1 MSSPAT
7 SPARSVSEAVHNRR
21 WAILTVL
28 LFSLLVVVLDNS
40 ILNVAMK
47 TIAQPAPTGLGATQS
62 QLEWAINSYTLVFAG
77 LLFTAGL
84 LGDRL
89 GRKKTLLL
97 GMFVFGAGSAL
108 SAMSDSSGQLIL
120 FRALMGFGG
129 AFIMPA
135 TLAIIMNVF
144 EREEQPRAIGIWA
157 GVVGLAIAIG
167 PITGGL
173 LLQHFWWGS
182 VFLVNVPIVI
192 AGIIAMIL
200 IVPDSR
206 DPRPGRLDPVG
217 VLLSIV
223 GLVLLVF
230 GIIKGGQLGD
240 FTNPEAWGAIL
251 GGLAVLAAF
260 VLYEKRSDHP
270 ALDVTYFRNRQF
282 SASVAAIG
290 LVFFAL
296 MGVTFFVVFYT
307 QSVRG
312 YSALQSG
319 LLLLPLAVAQMIFAP
334 RARLAVDRFGPRAVC
349 AAGMLVT
356 AVAFFGF
363 LLLDANSPIW
373 ILEVLFALM
382 GVAMAHVMPP
392 ATVMIMSSLPRE
404 KAGSGSAVNNTFRQV
419 GGAIGVAV
427 LGSVMSTAYRN
438 GIDSHLSVL
447 PASARHAAGES
458 IEATLAVAGKL
469 GPAGRSLVGP
479 ANDAFIHA
487 MHITAV
493 CSAVVALIGAIVV
506 LVFLPRKDAAPSA
519 SGGGE
524 REGERVEAGR

>member
-1 MSSPAT
+1 
-7 SPARSVSEAVHNRR
+7 
-21 WAILTVL
+21 
-28 LFSLLVVVLDNS
+28 
-40 ILNVAMK
+40 
-47 TIAQPAPTGLGATQS
+47 
-62 QLEWAINSYTLVFAG
+62 
-77 LLFTAGL
+77 
-84 LGDRL
+84 
-89 GRKKTLLL
+89 
-97 GMFVFGAGSAL
+97 
-108 SAMSDSSGQLIL
+108 
-120 FRALMGFGG
+120 
-129 AFIMPA
+129 
-135 TLAIIMNVF
+135 
-144 EREEQPRAIGIWA
+144 
-157 GVVGLAIAIG
+157 
-167 PITGGL
+167 
-173 LLQHFWWGS
+173 
-182 VFLVNVPIVI
+182 
-192 AGIIAMIL
+192 
-200 IVPDSR
+200 
-206 DPRPGRLDPVG
+206 
-217 VLLSIV
+217 
-223 GLVLLVF
+223 
-230 GIIKGGQLGD
+230 
-240 FTNPEAWGAIL
+240 
-251 GGLAVLAAF
+251 
-260 VLYEKRSDHP
+260 
-270 ALDVTYFRNRQF
+270 
-282 SASVAAIG
+282 
-290 LVFFAL
+290 
-296 MGVTFFVVFYT
+296 
-307 QSVRG
+307 
-312 YSALQSG
+312 
-319 LLLLPLAVAQMIFAP
+319 MIFAP